1 MIYSLVCPRKIVMSE
16 TATMSNAEHA
26 RYRVTGMDCP
36 SCAAKIEKAVRSAG
50 VEDVK
55 VSTATQIMT
64 VHVSDLSLQ
73 LPEVERAVSGIGYRL
88 DRLGGPEADHEG
100 DIDDLPKDLSHITPA
115 YRRALETGGPYTLG
129 P

>member
-1 MIYSLVCPRKIVMSE
+1 MSE

-88 DRLGGPEADHEG
+88 DRLGGPEAA
-100 DIDDLPKDLSHITPA
+100 LLKLTPLSNGQIA
-115 YRRALETGGPYTLG
+115 QADEAVSSARRRLRQELVLDWNPD
-129 P
+129 